1 MGIVLAVKKKN
12 EICIAADSMSISG
25 GSRKLTSDH
34 IINGEKIISCG
45 SSYIGIAD
53 HPVWPLVMKSYFNQT
68 KQILDLESK
77 EKIFEEWLQM
87 HRSLKDKYFLSPS
100 DDNEDAFESSRFE
113 SIIVNSSGIFKTY
126 ELRSIQKFIYFTA
139 IGSGASY
146 AFGAMHALYD
156 RLDTAEE
163 IAKTALNTVIEF
175 DESSGYPVIFY
186 KVKTK

>member
-25 GSRKLTSDH
+25 GSRKLTSDF
-34 IINGEKIISCG
+34 IINADKIIRWG

-53 HPVWPLVMKSYFNQT
+53 NPVWPLVLKSYFDQT
-68 KQILDLESK
+68 KRKPILESK
-77 EKIFEEWLQM
+77 EKIFEEWLKM
-87 HRSLKDKYFLSPS
+87 HRSLKDKYFLSPCE
-100 DDNEDAFESSRFE
+100 DDEDSFESSRFE
-113 SIIVNSSGIFKTY
+113 SIIVNSGGIFKTY

-146 AFGAMHALYD
+146 AFGALHALYD

-163 IAKTALNTVIEF
+163 IAKSALKTVVEF
-175 DESSGYPVIFY
+175 DESSGYPVTFY
-186 KVKTK
+186 KVKTE